1 MANSEKGVVIIALD
15 KSKQAEY
22 AANCEYNRNCYRT
35 CQNSTSTMFQHVSSH
50 TSLLYPARPQ
60 LIDQKLIFLHN
71 TVSK

>member
-22 AANCEYNRNCYRT
+22 AANCEYNRNCYRS
-35 CQNSTSTMFQHVSSH
+35 CQNSTSTVFQHVSSY

-60 LIDQKLIFLHN
+60 LIDQKLILHN